1 MQDMTHGSALG
12 LWCVQSAL
20 TPEGCVQCPV
30 LLFFYV
36 AALCVVA
43 VLNSSIMDDGRGAVI
58 LRIIEDAPSVFYNQ
72 QSMSC
77 LIHSHM

>member
-1 MQDMTHGSALG
+1 MVP
-12 LWCVQSAL
+12 LW
-20 TPEGCVQCPV
+20 GCGVLNVYLHLRVVLCPV

-43 VLNSSIMDDGRGAVI
+43 VAQLNSSIMDAGRGAVI